1 MTSEVMV
8 LQGREVTGA
17 DIEWIRG
24 LLAENPAQGRTA
36 LSRELCRRWD
46 WRNARGQ
53 LKDMSCRLLLL
64 KLERAGHIRLAPRL
78 RPSTNGF
85 RNRRPPVA
93 PVEKAPIRGELRDLQ
108 PLRVSVVAPGSDD
121 ARLFLSLLA
130 HEHYLGQRNTVG
142 ENMRYLVRDRHERPV
157 ACALFG
163 AAAWKCADRDAFI
176 GWDRPTRERNLQRLT
191 NNTRFLIPGWVQV
204 PHLASHV
211 LGLIVRRIRA
221 DWQAK
226 YGHPIHALETFVDRS
241 RFKGT
246 CYRAANWLRLGA
258 TQGRT
263 RNDRAH
269 SIQAA
274 VKDVYVYPL
283 AANFREA
290 LRDDRL

>member
-24 LLAENPAQGRTA
+24 LLAENPAQGRTS

-108 PLRVSVVAPGSDD
+108 PLRVSVVAP
-121 ARLFLSLLA
+121 
-130 HEHYLGQRNTVG
+130 
-142 ENMRYLVRDRHERPV
+142 
-157 ACALFG
+157 
-163 AAAWKCADRDAFI
+163 
-176 GWDRPTRERNLQRLT
+176 
-191 NNTRFLIPGWVQV
+191 
-204 PHLASHV
+204 
-211 LGLIVRRIRA
+211 
-221 DWQAK
+221 
-226 YGHPIHALETFVDRS
+226 
-241 RFKGT
+241 
-246 CYRAANWLRLGA
+246 
-258 TQGRT
+258 
-263 RNDRAH
+263 
-269 SIQAA
+269 
-274 VKDVYVYPL
+274 
-283 AANFREA
+283 
-290 LRDDRL
+290 